1 MTEQVE
7 TSQVSPDCD
16 DVTFH
21 LYRCLFYYIIVI
33 EHSDRTGSEQTEYV
47 ENKQL
52 FSWHIFFII

>member
-16 DVTFH
+16 DVTLH

-52 FSWHIFFII
+52 FS